1 MSAQPPASVTVE
13 VPVKSPRDSRLVWI
27 LGAALV
33 LWLVTLVAPE
43 AAALGMTLPPWVL
56 LLVRLATAALTG
68 LGLLVRLAM
77 PDVLTGVPW
86 FDKSTTEALTK
97 PKGSGAA

>member
-1 MSAQPPASVTVE
+1 MSAQPPASATVD

-27 LGAALV
+27 LGVALV

-43 AAALGMTLPPWVL
+43 AAALGIELPAWAL

-77 PDVLTGVPW
+77 PDVATGIPW
-86 FDKSTTEALTK
+86 LDRST
-97 PKGSGAA
+97 PKGPDVREPRT